1 MSREP
6 GDGADDR
13 SREPRDSPSGP
24 NQTGRDDRS
33 RGELS
38 AIRFVNVLL
47 RHRKLVTVTPLVVAV
62 LVVAGT
68 LLLPSNYTVTV
79 SFTPET
85 ENAQASRLSGLASQ
99 FGVNVPT
106 GQAGQSPQFY
116 AYLLRTHEL
125 LRATVVTQYDLS
137 KGGQQDSG
145 SSGADRSGDL
155 VSLLDI
161 EGEPHPVA
169 VAKAVREL
177 RELSS
182 VSANPETGVIELS
195 ISTHSPD
202 LSQQVADRMVDLV
215 SEFNLERRKTQ
226 AAAERDFVEEQ
237 LDEARADLRA
247 AEDSLERFLEQNR
260 QYENSPAL
268 RFERQRLQ
276 RRVDLRQQ
284 VFNSLA
290 QSYQQS
296 RIDEVRNTPVITV
309 VEPPQRPARPDPS
322 GLPLKV
328 VLGLLVGG
336 GVAVFWAFGKEMLAS
351 SRRTD
356 PDDYEEYARLK
367 DESLRE
373 LRSAFQKIRSAF
385 G

>member
-1 MSREP
+1 MSPEP
-6 GDGADDR
+6 GDGGDDR
-13 SREPRDSPSGP
+13 SREPRAPRSGP
-24 NQTGRDDRS
+24 DPADRKDQS
-33 RGELS
+33 PDELS

-62 LVVAGT
+62 LVVVGT
-68 LLLPSNYTVTV
+68 VLLPPTYTVTV

-85 ENAQASRLSGLASQ
+85 EGAQASRFSGLASQ
-99 FGVNVPT
+99 FGIDVPA

-116 AYLLRTHEL
+116 AYLLRTREL
-125 LRATVVTQYDLS
+125 HRATVVTEYDLS
-137 KGGQQDSG
+137 TTARQDSG
-145 SSGADRSGDL
+145 TGQSRDL
-155 VSLLDI
+155 VSFLGH
-161 EGEPHPVA
+161 EGEPRPVA

-177 RELSS
+177 RELFS

-195 ISTHSPD
+195 VSTHSPD
-202 LSQQVADRMVDLV
+202 LSQQVAERMVDLV
-215 SEFNLERRKTQ
+215 SEFNLERRKSQ
-226 AAAERDFVEEQ
+226 AAAKRDFIEEQ
-237 LDEARADLRA
+237 LGQARADLRA

-260 QYENSPAL
+260 QYENSPTL

-284 VFNSLA
+284 VYNSLA
-290 QSYQQS
+290 QSFQQS
-296 RIDEVRNTPVITV
+296 KIDEVRNTPVITV

-336 GVAVFWAFGKEMLAS
+336 GVAVFWAFSREMLAS

-367 DESLRE
+367 EESLRE
-373 LRSAFQKIRSAF
+373 LRSVFQKIRSAF